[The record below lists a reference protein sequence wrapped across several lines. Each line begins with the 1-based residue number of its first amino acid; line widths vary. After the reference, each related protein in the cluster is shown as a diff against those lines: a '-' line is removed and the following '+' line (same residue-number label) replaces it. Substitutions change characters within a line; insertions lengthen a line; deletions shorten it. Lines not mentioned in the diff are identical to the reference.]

1 MHHQDFR
8 SARTTSSTSLSRFT
22 CCIKVIG
29 DDGQLE
35 LPQGR
40 EIAVEGLPEDAGGS
54 FGVVQQVALVVGPEE
69 VDLGLAPEIP
79 GQLSSAIKLKYNL
92 VHRY

>member
-1 MHHQDFR
+1 M
-8 SARTTSSTSLSRFT
+8 STCTTSSSSLSRFT

-29 DDGQLE
+29 DDDQLE

-40 EIAVEGLPEDAGGS
+40 EVAVEGLPEDAGGS
-54 FGVVQQVALVVGPEE
+54 FGIVQQVTLEVGPEE

-79 GQLSSAIKLKYNL
+79 GQLSIMIKLKYNL
-92 VHRY
+92 VHRH